1 MGMGPVRPLWCTALA
16 WVQPRAGATRDASG
30 WVERGASGAP
40 CTQAGRPP
48 RGRRGRGFGILLTT
62 GVEKAR
68 PKEAQGQR
76 PSGSVFAERDG
87 QRRHRCAERA
97 APPEADPGAESRW
110 GGAAVTGGRRT
121 HYYTARLNPT
131 RAVRPEPIVE
141 SYVQLGGTSSDGRPG
156 RCGQAA
162 AAGRVRGGRAS
173 SGASRDNKMLR
184 TSEWWVRGWISR
196 PTSLKHFFK
205 RLRWPRQHSPQ
216 PRRQAWPRVPPPPGG
231 QASGIPKKL
240 ARRRRGDG
248 VTGSH
253 KEQPVLGDEQR
264 GTPDR
269 ARSP

>member
-48 RGRRGRGFGILLTT
+48 RAARFACGPL
-62 GVEKAR
+62 EKAR
-68 PKEAQGQR
+68 LEVGEAQGQR

-173 SGASRDNKMLR
+173 SGASRDN
-184 TSEWWVRGWISR
+184 SCPPW
-196 PTSLKHFFK
+196 LK
-205 RLRWPRQHSPQ
+205 
-216 PRRQAWPRVPPPPGG
+216 
-231 QASGIPKKL
+231 
-240 ARRRRGDG
+240 
-248 VTGSH
+248 
-253 KEQPVLGDEQR
+253 
-264 GTPDR
+264 
-269 ARSP
+269 

>member
-1 MGMGPVRPLWCTALA
+1 MTPPETSKLPDL
-16 WVQPRAGATRDASG
+16 P
-30 WVERGASGAP
+30 
-40 CTQAGRPP
+40 AGRSRCWGTAGPP
-48 RGRRGRGFGILLTT
+48 TAAAPIPRRRPRPRSP
-62 GVEKAR
+62 AR
-68 PKEAQGQR
+68 QGEGPREAQGQR

-173 SGASRDNKMLR
+173 SGASRDNSCPPWLKNAQNERVVGKGVDL
-184 TSEWWVRGWISR
+184 TPHFSETLLQTVAVASAALA
-196 PTSLKHFFK
+196 T
-205 RLRWPRQHSPQ
+205 
-216 PRRQAWPRVPPPPGG
+216 A
-231 QASGIPKKL
+231 QASSLAACAPASGRPGQRYSKKT
-240 ARRRRGDG
+240 R
-248 VTGSH
+248 
-253 KEQPVLGDEQR
+253 P
-264 GTPDR
+264 
-269 ARSP
+269 